1 MTDKLKNIL
10 RYSVSAAVAVILL
23 YACFR
28 NVRWA
33 DFTSALESCRWG
45 FVVLSMAVGVLSFWL
60 RAIRWRMLLGPV
72 DPSISRRVCFNSVN
86 IGYLA
91 NLVLPRAGEF
101 VRCGFITKASEKG
114 PDGHRRASYDKVIG
128 TVVLERAWDT
138 LTMLLCLC
146 LVLAS
151 TWKRFGG
158 FFKENVIGQALGSM
172 SVPWLLVSMAAAA
185 SLGLC
190 LVWALR
196 ERVGLFGRI
205 WKIVR
210 GIWEGVVSCLHME
223 SGWMFIV
230 LTVGIWACYWM
241 TAASIIWA
249 VQGIGDGAG
258 TMDPSVVSA
267 LGSMGLVDAL
277 FLMTVGSVSSLVP
290 VPGGFG
296 AYHYL
301 VSLALLSV
309 YGIPMPVGI
318 VFATLSHESQALM
331 QMVCG
336 LWGYFSET
344 FKKQIL

>member
-1 MTDKLKNIL
+1 MSDKLKNIL
-10 RYSVSAAVAVILL
+10 RYSVSGALAIYLL

-28 NVRWA
+28 NVKWA
-33 DFTSALESCRWG
+33 DFTAALESCRWG
-45 FVVLSMAVGVLSFWL
+45 YVVLSMAIGVLSFWL
-60 RAIRWRMLLGPV
+60 RAVRWRMLLNPI
-72 DPSISRRVCFNSVN
+72 DPSLSLRTCFNSVN

-91 NLVLPRAGEF
+91 NLALPRAGEF
-101 VRCGFITKASEKG
+101 VRCGYITKASEKG
-114 PDGHRRASYDKVIG
+114 EDGHKKASYDKVIG

-138 LTMLLCLC
+138 LTMLICLF
-146 LVLAS
+146 LVLGC

-158 FFKENVIGQALGSM
+158 FFKENVIGQVLGSLNAVWILM
-172 SVPWLLVSMAAAA
+172 IMAAAA
-185 SLGLC
+185 LAGLAI
-190 LVWALR
+190 VWAFKDR
-196 ERVGLFGRI
+196 FGLFGRI
-205 WKIVR
+205 WKIVK
-210 GIWEGVVSCLHME
+210 GIWEGVISCLHMK

-241 TAASIIWA
+241 TAATIIWA
-249 VQGIGDGAG
+249 LQGIGGGAG

-309 YGIPMPVGI
+309 YGIPMSVGI
-318 VFATLSHESQALM
+318 VFATLSHESQAFV
-331 QMVCG
+331 QMLCG
-336 LWGYFSET
+336 IWGYFRET
-344 FKKQIL
+344 FRR